1 MCGIAGFINLRGNPA
16 DPRQVS
22 RMNDV
27 LQHRGPDGDG
37 VWTEGPVGLGHR
49 RLAIIDMTSAGDQP
63 MISSNGRFVLTYNGE
78 VYNFREL
85 RRELEN
91 LGVQFNS
98 TSDSEVVLESLAMWG
113 PQVLPRFNGMFALAL
128 WDRWENCLLL
138 ARDRYG
144 TKPLY
149 WSIDNEHFKFA
160 SENKAIL
167 RIDSRKRDLDL
178 AALTEYLTFQNYFSD
193 RTLLSGVHLFPP
205 GHTAILDLT
214 SVHPR
219 LVFKQ
224 FWDFNFREP
233 AEQISNS
240 EYVEELRRLLQ
251 QAIHRQLVSDVEI
264 GTFLSGGIDSGSIAA
279 IASRAITDLKSFTC
293 GFDLSSASGLEL
305 AFDERRTAEALS
317 SLFKT
322 EHYEMVLKAGDMERC
337 MERLV
342 WHLEEPR
349 VGQSYP
355 NFYAHNLAGRFVKVV
370 LGGTGGDELFGGY
383 PWRYFLSHGDN
394 QADDFQNNY
403 FSFWN
408 RLLSQDEMTK
418 LLITNQATDL
428 LARTRELFLDMID
441 LEASKNETG
450 VGRLNSALYLESK
463 TFLHGLLIVDDKL
476 SMAHGVENRVP
487 FLDNDL
493 VDFATSCP
501 AHLKVRFAT
510 GDLTQSRAGFGVEPN
525 SNRAGNEVGKW
536 ILREAARDFL
546 PANVVD
552 ATKQGFS
559 APDSSWFRGESMSF
573 VERRLLRADSRISEV
588 FDQSTVRDLV
598 NSHLSGRQNRRLLIW
613 SLLSLESWL
622 EEFL

>member
-1 MCGIAGFINLRGNPA
+1 VCGIAGIIDLSGRP
-16 DPRQVS
+16 V
-22 RMNDV
+22 DV
-27 LQHRGPDGDG
+27 ALIRAMTDSIAHRGPDGEG
-37 VWTEGPVGLGHR
+37 QWVEGPVGIGHR
-49 RLAIIDMTSAGDQP
+49 RLAIIDTSEAAGQP
-63 MISSNGRFVLTYNGE
+63 MISANGRFVLSYNGE

-85 RRELEN
+85 RRELERS
-91 LGVQFNS
+91 GIAFRTNS
-98 TSDSEVVLESLAMWG
+98 DTEVVLEALALWG
-113 PQVLPRFNGMFALAL
+113 NKAINRFNGMFAFAL

-144 TKPLY
+144 IKPLY
-149 WSIDNEHFKFA
+149 WSIDHEQFKFA

-167 RIDSRKRDLDL
+167 RVDSRKRDLDL

-193 RTLLSGVHLFPP
+193 RTLLSGVRLFPP

-214 SVHPR
+214 STHPR
-219 LVFKQ
+219 LVFEQ
-224 FWDFNFREP
+224 FWDFHFREP
-233 AEQISNS
+233 GEHINDSD
-240 EYVEELRRLLQ
+240 YVEELQRLLQ

-383 PWRYFLSHGDN
+383 PWRYLLSHGDN
-394 QADDFQNNY
+394 HVDDFQNNY

-408 RLLSQDEMTK
+408 RLLSQDEMRQ
-418 LLITNQATDL
+418 LLIIDQAADL
-428 LARTRELFLDMID
+428 LARTRELFLNMID
-441 LEASKNETG
+441 LEYNTIETG

-463 TFLHGLLIVDDKL
+463 TFLQGLLIVDDKL

-493 VDFATSCP
+493 VDFATRCP

-510 GDLTQSRAGFGVEPN
+510 GDLARTRAEFGVDAS
-525 SNRAGNEVGKW
+525 SNGAGNKVGKW
-536 ILREAARDFL
+536 ILREAARGFL

-552 ATKQGFS
+552 AIKQGFS

-573 VERRLLRADSRISEV
+573 VERRLLRADSRISEI
-588 FDQSTVRDLV
+588 FDQSIVRDLV
-598 NSHLSGRQNRRLLIW
+598 SSHLSGRQNRRLLIW